1 MGERVALM
9 ADLNNVAENL
19 DNNKTIEKKPQKIEY
34 EQELLN
40 EFMGKSPVFTEQF
53 VLPFLENK
61 GILKSAL
68 LRNIKAL
75 VKDKANYYGY
85 NHEANLINTDKG
97 VFNVETNELEPRGT
111 KLFDRILPDYNP
123 KATAPA
129 FKWLLNNYNT
139 DEYPDLS
146 EDLLKLFGY
155 ALFGNNKLKTFFIA
169 HGDGDNAKSTL
180 WNLVENALGAV
191 EKGGYASK
199 VASETFTTSKKN
211 DKFNV
216 GLSSLNN
223 SRFSFS
229 DEMKQGVELNGN
241 LIKQLVAGEQSTVKF
256 EGKGKGKQENA
267 NIITPV
273 MMLVNDVPDFKDAD
287 QATINRTV
295 VIEFTKKFTKNDP
308 KVKEMIDKAMNER
321 AGIFNLIVQAYDP
334 EWVVPERWTKDAQ
347 ETINNQVFDDD
358 VVYTLEIALGKT
370 VEPTHNQQDKVRQ
383 AELHHALEVNYYDI
397 HGQERPSR
405 RRLHVLLPNNF
416 DIGVSGNYYTR
427 ILLK

>member
-1 MGERVALM
+1 MVDVSKL
-9 ADLNNVAENL
+9 ADDIQKDKV
-19 DNNKTIEKKPQKIEY
+19 IELKKPQQQKIER

-40 EFMGKSPVFTEQF
+40 EFMQSSPVFTEQF
-53 VLPFLENK
+53 VLPFLENR

-85 NHEANLINTDKG
+85 NHEANLINTEKG
-97 VFNVETNELEPRGT
+97 VLNIETGKLEARG
-111 KLFDRILPDYNP
+111 KRIFDRKLPKYDP
-123 KATAPA
+123 EAQAPA

-139 DEYPDLS
+139 DEYPNLS
-146 EDLLKLFGY
+146 EDLLKLFSY

-169 HGDGDNAKSTL
+169 HGNGDNAKSTL
-180 WNLVENALGAV
+180 WNMVENALGSV
-191 EKGGYASK
+191 ETGGYASK

-256 EGKGKGKQENA
+256 EEKGKGNQTSA
-267 NIITPV
+267 NIIAPV
-273 MMLVNDVPDFKDAD
+273 MMLVNDVPDFQDAD

-295 VIEFTKKFTKNDP
+295 VIEFTKQFAKNDP
-308 KVKEMIDKAMNER
+308 QVKEMIDKAMNEQ
-321 AGIFNLIVQAYDP
+321 AGIFNLIVEAYDP
-334 EWVVPERWTKDAQ
+334 KWVVPERWIKDAQ
-347 ETINNQVFDDD
+347 EMINNQVFDDD

-370 VEPTHNQQDKVRQ
+370 VEQTHDNKDKVRQ

-397 HGQERPSR
+397 HGQARPSR
-405 RRLHVLLPNNF
+405 RRLHVLLPANF
-416 DIGVSGNYYTR
+416 DIGVHGNYYTR